1 MSRQGPALRVHRGAD
16 GSAGGRLPGP
26 CRAFLGRRRR
36 GRGQREPR
44 VASMPCQGRG
54 VVLGGGG
61 RNKDVPFGKR
71 LHSEVENHK
80 SPSFGKSTICCAVFN
95 SYVKLPEGEKT
106 KLGLNH
112 EISIKNRDS

>member
-1 MSRQGPALRVHRGAD
+1 
-16 GSAGGRLPGP
+16 
-26 CRAFLGRRRR
+26 
-36 GRGQREPR
+36 
-44 VASMPCQGRG
+44 MPCIPRAAPPGAWSARAKGGLDAMPRAGRCAW
-54 VVLGGGG
+54 GGG